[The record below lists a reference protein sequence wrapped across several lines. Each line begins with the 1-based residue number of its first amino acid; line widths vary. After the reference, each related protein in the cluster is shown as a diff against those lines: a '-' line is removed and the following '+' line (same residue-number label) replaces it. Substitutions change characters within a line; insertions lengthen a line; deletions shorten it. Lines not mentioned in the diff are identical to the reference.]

1 MDYEL
6 NRILYL
12 EDRIHDLKADKAALD
27 NRIKEFQKE
36 LDSVKK
42 DAVSFMLDNGVLKTE
57 TAHHIWGV
65 RQAPPSVVITNLHE
79 VPSKYLRVKV
89 EPVKNDI
96 KKAIQRGD
104 IVEGA
109 VLSDGDQVLYC
120 KAK

>member
-6 NRILYL
+6 NRILYIKGEL
-12 EDRIHDLKADKAALD
+12 YKLKAEKSALDDRIKL
-27 NRIKEFQKE
+27 FQRE

-42 DAVSFMLDNGVLKTE
+42 DAVSFMMENGVLKTE
-57 TAHHIWGV
+57 TKHHIWNV
-65 RQAPPSVVITNLHE
+65 RQAPPSVVVTNLDE
-79 VPSKYLRVKV
+79 VPTKYLRVKV
-89 EPVKNDI
+89 EPLKNDI

>member
-1 MDYEL
+1 MNYEL
-6 NRILYL
+6 NRILYIEGEL
-12 EDRIHDLKADKAALD
+12 HALKAEKAVID
-27 NRIKEFQKE
+27 NKIKLFQKE

-42 DAVSFMLDNGVLKTE
+42 DAVTFMLDNGVLKTE
-57 TAHHIWGV
+57 TEHHIWGV

-79 VPSKYLRVKV
+79 VPTKYLRVKV
-89 EPVKNDI
+89 EPLKNDI